1 MLISTGSED
10 IEILVVQILVGKFKI
25 RILNGYGPQETE
37 LRGKILS
44 FWQQFEAEIIE
55 AKENDCLVL
64 IEVDANAK
72 LGTSLIKNDMH
83 SITENGIILRDIL
96 RRQNLTCLNGQQRCE
111 GSVTRH
117 RKTVH
122 GDEKST
128 IDFIFVCDLLLPF
141 FQHMIVDEKR
151 ENVLVKYA
159 GLMGGRMKS
168 ESDHNPL
175 FAEFNIKFRGKK
187 QFIRREMFDFKSIDN
202 LEKFKNFTEDNFD
215 LKNWK
220 RFESPQKSFKRF
232 ANTLNNTFH
241 RCFKKI
247 RIRSKTVNVQRQKD
261 DISTKFR
268 ELADME
274 KVVSTSTSEAD
285 IATAKI
291 KKGKIEYEIYELI
304 AEKNAQ
310 IVAEQVASLDSMD
323 GKFNQ
328 ISMWKVKNKICPKTR
343 DPPTAK
349 KDNFGNIITAPFA
362 LKKLYLE
369 TYRSRLQHR
378 KINERYQNIRDL
390 KNELWEIRFQ
400 LLKEKPSSRWSLAD
414 LEKAL
419 KTLKNNQARDPN
431 GMISEIFKPN
441 NVGKDLKKAVLE
453 LMNLVL
459 ETLQIPEFMQLADIS
474 SIFKNKNSRMD
485 LTNDRGIFL
494 LSVLR
499 KILDKMVYM
508 EKYPYLD
515 LAMSDSNIGAR
526 RHKNVR
532 NHLFIV
538 YGIITSVVKEGRG
551 CVDIQIYDLV
561 QAFDALWLQDCM
573 NDMWDCLP
581 ESERDRKLALVYEA
595 NRTNLVAV
603 NTPVGLTD
611 RVNMPEIVQQGSG
624 FGPIQCSVSID
635 KLGRQ
640 CTQGRK
646 YMYRYKDK
654 VDTVL
659 LAMVDDLLG
668 IAPCGLESIAM
679 NTFINVHIEMKKLRF
694 HTPGPDGKSKCH
706 KIHVG
711 KQNEF
716 CPTLFVHETVMKSA
730 SNDTYL
736 GDVIS
741 GDGSN
746 KLNIAS
752 RVSKGL
758 GKIAEIISMI
768 DNISLG
774 KHYFKIALLLR
785 ESIFLSSILTN
796 SEVWY
801 RVTKSEIE
809 ELEIVDRSLLKRI
822 LSVPNSTPTAAL
834 YLETGCIRIGT
845 IVKARRV
852 NYLHYLVKLQQSE
865 MLSKFFYVQ
874 WYDSH
879 PHDWT
884 TQVKMDLLDL
894 SLPNDLDEIRKKTTF
909 SWKSLVRRKIREYE
923 IKELISIQ
931 QTQNKSKLD
940 KLKYVEL
947 QQQEYFTSLSVEQA
961 KETFRFR
968 TRMAD
973 FSENY
978 KEGGQVKICPLCGHH
993 DDTQTLSFI
1002 CPKVRAKFD
1011 IMDEYED
1018 IFKSKITPTLANT
1031 LTQIMNLRKLQKNNQ
1046 VQ

>member
-1 MLISTGSED
+1 
-10 IEILVVQILVGKFKI
+10 
-25 RILNGYGPQETE
+25 
-37 LRGKILS
+37 
-44 FWQQFEAEIIE
+44 
-55 AKENDCLVL
+55 
-64 IEVDANAK
+64 
-72 LGTSLIKNDMH
+72 MH
-83 SITENGIILRDIL
+83 NITENGILLRDIL
-96 RRQNLTCLNGQQRCE
+96 KRQNLTCLNGQQKCE

-117 RKTVH
+117 RKTIH
-122 GDEKST
+122 GDEKSI
-128 IDFIFVCDLLLPF
+128 IDFIFVCDMLRSF
-141 FQHMIVDEKR
+141 FQRMIVDEKR
-151 ENVLVKYA
+151 EHVLMKYA
-159 GLMGGRMKS
+159 TLMGGRVKS

-175 FAEFNIKFRGKK
+175 FAEFNIRFRGKK
-187 QFIRREMFDFKSIDN
+187 QIIRKEMFDFKNIEN
-202 LEKFKNFTEDNFD
+202 MEKFKSFTEDNFD
-215 LKNWK
+215 LQNWK
-220 RFESPQKSFKRF
+220 RTESPQKSFKRF

-247 RIRSKTVNVQRQKD
+247 RIRSKTFNLQRQKD

-274 KVVSTSTSEAD
+274 KALSTSTSEVD
-285 IATAKI
+285 IAAAKI
-291 KKGKIEYEIYELI
+291 KKGKIEYQIYELT
-304 AEKNAQ
+304 AEKNAKT
-310 IVAEQVASLDSMD
+310 VSEQVASLDSMD

-328 ISMWKVKNKICPKTR
+328 INMWKVKNKICPKTR

-349 KDNFGNIITAPFA
+349 KDNLGNLITAPFA
-362 LKKLYLE
+362 LKKLYLD
-369 TYRSRLQHR
+369 TYRSRLTHR
-378 KINERYQNIRDL
+378 KIKERYQSIRDL

-400 LLKEKPSSRWSLAD
+400 LLKEKPSLRWSLAD

-431 GMISEIFKPN
+431 GMISEIFKSN
-441 NVGKDLKKAVLE
+441 NAGKDLKKAVLD
-453 LMNLVL
+453 LMNMVL
-459 ETLQIPEFMQLADIS
+459 ESLQIPKYMQLADIS

-485 LTNDRGIFL
+485 LANDRGIFL

-508 EKYPYLD
+508 EKYPELD

-526 RHKNVR
+526 RNKNVR

-538 YGIITSVVKEGRG
+538 YGIINSVVKEGRG

-581 ESERDRKLALVYEA
+581 ESERDRKLALVYET

-624 FGPIQCSVSID
+624 WGPIQCSVSID

-646 YMYRYKDK
+646 YRYRYKDK

-668 IAPCGLESIAM
+668 IAPCGFQSIAM
-679 NTFINVHIEMKKLRF
+679 NTFINVQIEMKKLRF
-694 HTPGPDGKSKCH
+694 HTPGPDGKTKCH

-711 KQNEF
+711 NQNEF
-716 CPTLFVHETVMKSA
+716 CPTLFVHGTNMKSA
-730 SNDTYL
+730 TSDTYL

-741 GDGSN
+741 DDGSN

-752 RVSKGL
+752 RVSRGQ

-785 ESIFLSSILTN
+785 ESLFLSSILTN

-801 RVTKSEIE
+801 RVTKAEIE
-809 ELEIVDRSLLKRI
+809 DLEIVDRSLLKRI

-845 IVKARRV
+845 IMKARRV
-852 NYLHYLVKLQQSE
+852 NYLHYLVKLNRNE
-865 MLSKFFYVQ
+865 MLSRFFYVQ
-874 WYDSH
+874 WYDCN

-884 TQVKMDLLDL
+884 TQVKLDLQDL
-894 SLPNDLDEIRKKTTF
+894 SLPDDLENIGEKTTF
-909 SWKSLVRRKIREYE
+909 GWKTLVRRKIREYE
-923 IKELISIQ
+923 FKELIAIQ
-931 QTQNKSKLD
+931 QTQNKSKLG
-940 KLKYVEL
+940 KLEYEEL
-947 QQQEYFTSLSVEQA
+947 KQQEYLTSLKVEQA

-968 TRMAD
+968 TRMAN
-973 FSENY
+973 FSDNY
-978 KEGGQVKICPLCGHH
+978 KEGGQVKLCPLCGQH
-993 DDTQTLSFI
+993 DDTQILSFK
-1002 CPKVRAKFD
+1002 CPKVTAGIEIID
-1011 IMDEYED
+1011 DYED
-1018 IFKSKITPTLANT
+1018 IFKFKITHTLANT
-1031 LTQIMNLRKLQKNNQ
+1031 LTQIMKLRKLQMNDI